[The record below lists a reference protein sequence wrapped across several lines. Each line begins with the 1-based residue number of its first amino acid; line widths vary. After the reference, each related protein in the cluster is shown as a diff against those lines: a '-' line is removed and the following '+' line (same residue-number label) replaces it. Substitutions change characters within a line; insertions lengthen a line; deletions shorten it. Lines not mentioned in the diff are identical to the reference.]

1 MFLENKI
8 SPITKQS
15 VLQNGEKTFKNTS
28 IVPRLVFTWSLG
40 LAKAI
45 KGEDATNFARDRE
58 FRKLSDDEKDNLVNS
73 RKMMLVIRE
82 PLQSQDFELNVYQ

>member
-1 MFLENKI
+1 MFFKTVKKLSKI
-8 SPITKQS
+8 
-15 VLQNGEKTFKNTS
+15 L
-28 IVPRLVFTWSLG
+28 RLYLDWYFTWSLG